1 MVSSLIGETRSA
13 VPSSNSS
20 ESLEEQHTPNVQVLD
35 ATGYHR
41 MGNVASY
48 PRVEESHR
56 LQHRIHIHTSYP
68 PAPPA
73 QHFHRMEGS
82 ASPPPVTPSPS
93 SPTQTPYRFETPAY
107 VFAPPTSNILE
118 QLKSSAGCTC
128 KKSRYVLNMYTSF
141 ITCLQKMLTL
151 ITFPVL
157 SQLPQTL
164 LSMLCVLDNLRPEVP
179 LRRMSQYHG
188 ACVEH

>member
-1 MVSSLIGETRSA
+1 MVSSLVGEARSA
-13 VPSSNSS
+13 VPSSSSS
-20 ESLEEQHTPNVQVLD
+20 ESLEERHTPNVQVLD

-41 MGNVASY
+41 IGNVSSY
-48 PRVEESHR
+48 PQVEESHR
-56 LQHRIHIHTSYP
+56 MQHRTHPHTSYP
-68 PAPPA
+68 PPPPA

-128 KKSRYVLNMYTSF
+128 KKSRYVLNMYASF
-141 ITCLQKMLTL
+141 IACLQVAN
-151 ITFPVL
+151 INHFPLL

-179 LRRMSQYHG
+179 LRRMSQYHS

>member
-1 MVSSLIGETRSA
+1 MVSSLVGEAQSA
-13 VPSSNSS
+13 VPSSSSS
-20 ESLEEQHTPNVQVLD
+20 ESLEERHTPNVQVLD
-35 ATGYHR
+35 ATGYLRVGNGLSYPQDEGTHR
-41 MGNVASY
+41 M
-48 PRVEESHR
+48 
-56 LQHRIHIHTSYP
+56 QHRAHPHTSYP
-68 PAPPA
+68 PPPPA
-73 QHFHRMEGS
+73 QHFHRMEGG

-93 SPTQTPYRFETPAY
+93 SPTQTAYRFETPAY

-128 KKSRYVLNMYTSF
+128 KKSRYVLNIHASF
-141 ITCLQKMLTL
+141 IACLQVAN
-151 ITFPVL
+151 IIHFPLL